1 MSKFT
6 RRSLIAG
13 GLIGGAFAVGYAL
26 VPPRPK
32 WNGPLSD
39 DEVLVNNW
47 IKVGP
52 DGFVTV
58 YVAQAEMGQGI
69 HSGFAAVL
77 AEEMDADWSRMRVK
91 PAPDHPSYS
100 NIMFASAAIPF
111 VGAMPEFM
119 QPAGKW
125 LIKEIIERVGLI
137 ATGGSSSMRDKYLR
151 LRQAGALARMTMLQ
165 AAADT
170 WGVPVD
176 ECSVEN
182 SVVMHGAT
190 GKQLDFG
197 ALVAQAAKTS
207 VSGDVALKA
216 NTSFKYIGK
225 EGRKRLDIPSK
236 VTGEAVF
243 GADVR
248 IEDMVYGAVRNG
260 GGSLGKIIA
269 SNAALAKSRAGV
281 IDVVET
287 ENWIG
292 VVAQTHWHAQNAA
305 DDIEIEWDRGAGAQ
319 MQDGWQDQR
328 LVAASQNASP
338 GNMIHQDETIETA
351 FADASDVLTATYTV
365 PYLAHVCL
373 ETNTATARWS
383 DDGLEVWAPNQS
395 PTIMKMGLSAALEIE
410 AGSITVHTTLLG
422 GGFGRKVE
430 PDCVI
435 QAAAMARA
443 VGRPVQLIW
452 SRKEDIHADMFRPAA
467 AATMT
472 AALDANN
479 EVRAVKTHVASQS
492 VGTDFQGRWFG
503 GSGTYEGADPTTV
516 EGLEVP
522 PYGYA
527 SYQLGYSDQPA
538 PAQVGYWR
546 SVGHSYT
553 AFFAEAFAD
562 ELAVKAGEDPL
573 AYRLK
578 RMTNPRAKAVLEK
591 AAQMARYGKGV
602 PAGRYQGVAFHES
615 YGSLVAMVVEIMP
628 NAAGDLPDVTRVFA
642 AVDCGLVIDPD
653 TVRAQIQ
660 GSIVFGL
667 TAAMFGEVTFENG
680 APTQENFDSYRL
692 LSLNETPETQIA
704 VIASGGPLGGVG
716 ETGVPPVA
724 PALANAV
731 YQWRGTRVRSLPLI
745 KHLERPSAA
754 GSIASAAGFQSP

>member
-13 GLIGGAFAVGYAL
+13 GLVGGAFAVGYAL
-26 VPPRPK
+26 VPPRPE
-32 WNGPLSD
+32 WNGPLGD

-47 IKVGP
+47 VKIGP

-69 HSGFAAVL
+69 HSGFASIL
-77 AEEMDADWSRMRVK
+77 AEEMDADWSRMRVR

-125 LIKEIIERVGLI
+125 LIKEILDRTGLI

-165 AAADT
+165 AAADV

-176 ECSVEN
+176 ACSIKQ
-182 SVVMHGAT
+182 SVVYHRSS

-197 ALVAQAAKTS
+197 ELVQQAAQTS
-207 VSGDVALKA
+207 VRGDVTLKPKSQFA
-216 NTSFKYIGK
+216 YIGN
-225 EGRKRLDIPSK
+225 ESRKRLDIPSK

-248 IEDMVYGAVRNG
+248 LDGMLYAAVRNG
-260 GGSLGKIIA
+260 GGSLGTIKA
-269 SNAALAKSRAGV
+269 SNARMIKNQPGV

-287 ENWIG
+287 DTWIG
-292 VVAQTHWHAQNAA
+292 VVGRTQWHAQQAA
-305 DDIEIEWDRGAGAQ
+305 DALDIDWERGAGAQ
-319 MQDGWQDQR
+319 MVAGWQDQR
-328 LVAASQNASP
+328 VASASQNGTPAT
-338 GNMIHQDETIETA
+338 IVHQDETIETA
-351 FADASDVLTATYTV
+351 FADAADVFTATYSV

-373 ETNTATARWS
+373 ETMNATARWS
-383 DDGLEVWAPNQS
+383 QTGLEVWAPNQS
-395 PTIMKMGLSAALEIE
+395 PTIMKMGLSAALDID
-410 AGSITVHTTLLG
+410 AGSITVNTTLLG

-435 QAAAMARA
+435 QAATMARA
-443 VGRPVQLIW
+443 VGQPVQLIW
-452 SRKEDIHADMFRPAA
+452 SRKEDIHGDVYRPAA

-472 AALDANN
+472 AALDAQN
-479 EVRAVKTHVASQS
+479 EVRGVKAHVASQS
-492 VGTDFQGRWFG
+492 VGAGFQGRWFG
-503 GSGTYEGADPTTV
+503 GSGTYEGRDPTTV

-527 SYQLGYSDQPA
+527 SYQLGYTDQPA
-538 PAQVGYWR
+538 AAQVGYWR

-562 ELAVKAGEDPL
+562 ELAERAGEDPV

-578 RMTNPRAKAVLEK
+578 RMTSPRAKAVLQK
-591 AAQMARYGKGV
+591 AANMAGYGAA
-602 PAGRYQGVAFHES
+602 PAGRYHGVAFHES

-628 NAAGDLPDVTRVFA
+628 EEGEDMPAITRVFA
-642 AVDCGLVIDPD
+642 AVDCGMAINPD

-667 TAAMFGEVTFENG
+667 TAAMFGEVTFDGGVPE
-680 APTQENFDSYRL
+680 QDNFDSYRL
-692 LSLNETPETQIA
+692 LSLKETPQTQIE
-704 VIASGGPLGGVG
+704 VINSDGALGGVG

-731 YQWRGTRVRSLPLI
+731 YQWRGKRVRSLPLI
-745 KHLERPSAA
+745 QNLREESAA
-754 GSIASAAGFQSP
+754 GSIASAAGF

>member
-13 GLIGGAFAVGYAL
+13 GLVGGAFAVGYAF
-26 VPPRPK
+26 VPPRPE
-32 WNGPLSD
+32 WNGPLGD

-47 IKVGP
+47 VKIGP

-69 HSGFAAVL
+69 HSGFASIL
-77 AEEMDADWSRMRVK
+77 AEEMDADWARMRVR

-125 LIKEIIERVGLI
+125 LIKEILDRTGLI

-165 AAADT
+165 AAADV
-170 WGVPVD
+170 WGVSVD
-176 ECSVEN
+176 DCSVKQ
-182 SVVMHGAT
+182 SVVYHGPS

-197 ALVAQAAKTS
+197 DLVQQAAQTS
-207 VSGDVALKA
+207 VSGDVTLKPNSQFA
-216 NTSFKYIGK
+216 YIGN
-225 EGRKRLDIPSK
+225 ESRKRLDIPSK

-248 IEDMVYGAVRNG
+248 LEGMAYAAVRTG
-260 GGSLGKIIA
+260 GGSLGKITA
-269 SNAALAKSRAGV
+269 SNASSIKNQPGV

-292 VVAQTHWHAQNAA
+292 VVGRTQWHAQQAA
-305 DDIEIEWDRGAGAQ
+305 DALDIDWDRGAGAQ
-319 MQDGWQDQR
+319 MVAGWQDQR
-328 LVAASQNASP
+328 IASASQNGTP
-338 GNMIHQDETIETA
+338 GTVVHQDETIETA
-351 FADASDVLTATYTV
+351 FADAADVFTATYSV

-373 ETNTATARWS
+373 ETMNATARWT
-383 DDGLEVWAPNQS
+383 DTGLEVWSPNQS
-395 PTIMKMGLSAALEIE
+395 PTIMKMGLSAALDIE
-410 AGSITVHTTLLG
+410 AGSITVNTTLLG

-435 QAAAMARA
+435 QAATMARA
-443 VGRPVQLIW
+443 VGQPVQLIW
-452 SRKEDIHADMFRPAA
+452 SRKEDIHGDVYRPAA

-472 AALDANN
+472 AALDAQD
-479 EVRAVKTHVASQS
+479 EVRGVKAHVASQS
-492 VGTDFQGRWFG
+492 VGAGFQGRWFG
-503 GSGTYEGADPTTV
+503 GSGTYEGRDPTTV

-527 SYQLGYSDQPA
+527 SYQLGYTDQPA
-538 PAQVGYWR
+538 PAHVGYWR

-562 ELAVKAGEDPL
+562 ELAEKAGEDPV

-578 RMTNPRAKAVLEK
+578 RMTSPRAKAVLQK
-591 AAQMARYGKGV
+591 AADMAGYGTA
-602 PAGRYQGVAFHES
+602 PAGRYHGVAFHES

-628 NAAGDLPDVTRVFA
+628 RDGEDMPAITRVFA
-642 AVDCGLVIDPD
+642 AVDCGMAINPD

-667 TAAMFGEVTFENG
+667 TAAMFGEVTFDGGVPE
-680 APTQENFDSYRL
+680 QDNFDSYRL
-692 LSLNETPETQIA
+692 LSLEETPQTQIEVA
-704 VIASGGPLGGVG
+704 NSDGPLGGVG

-731 YQWRGTRVRSLPLI
+731 YQWRGKRVRSLPLI
-745 KHLERPSAA
+745 QHLQDDSAT
-754 GSIASAAGFQSP
+754 GSIASAAGF

>member
-13 GLIGGAFAVGYAL
+13 GLVGGAFAVGYAL
-26 VPPRPK
+26 VPPRPD

-47 IKVGP
+47 VKIGP
-52 DGFVTV
+52 DGFITV

-69 HSGFAAVL
+69 HSGFASIL
-77 AEEMDADWSRMRVK
+77 AEEMDADWARMRVR

-125 LIKEIIERVGLI
+125 LVKEILDRTGLI

-165 AAADT
+165 AAADM
-170 WGVPVD
+170 WGAAVSDCFVK
-176 ECSVEN
+176 E
-182 SVVMHGAT
+182 SVVYHSPS

-197 ALVAQAAKTS
+197 DLVQQAAQTS
-207 VSGDVALKA
+207 VSDDVTLKPNNA
-216 NTSFKYIGK
+216 FAFIGK
-225 EGRKRLDIPSK
+225 EGRKRLDIPAK

-248 IEDMVYGAVRNG
+248 LEGMVYAAVRTG
-260 GGSLGKIIA
+260 GGSLGTMTA
-269 SNAALAKSRAGV
+269 RNTAAIKSKPGV

-287 ENWIG
+287 ETWIG
-292 VVAQTHWHAQNAA
+292 VVGRTQWHAQQAA
-305 DDIEIEWDRGAGAQ
+305 DALEIDWDRGAGAQ
-319 MQDGWQDQR
+319 MINGWQDQR
-328 LVAASQNASP
+328 VAEASQNGTP
-338 GNMIHQDETIETA
+338 GTVIHQDDTIETA
-351 FADASDVLTATYTV
+351 FADAADVFTATYSV

-373 ETNTATARWS
+373 ETNNATARWTQS
-383 DDGLEVWAPNQS
+383 GLEVWAPNQS
-395 PTIMKMGLSAALEIE
+395 PTIMKMGLSAALDVE
-410 AGSITVHTTLLG
+410 ASSITVNTTLLG

-443 VGRPVQLIW
+443 VGRPVQLVW
-452 SRKEDIHADMFRPAA
+452 SRKEDIHGDVYRPAA

-472 AALDANN
+472 AALDAQN
-479 EVRAVKTHVASQS
+479 EVRGVKTHVSSQS
-492 VGTDFQGRWFG
+492 VGAGFQGRWFG
-503 GSGTYEGADPTTV
+503 GSGSYEGRDPTTV

-522 PYGYA
+522 PYGYP

-562 ELAVKAGEDPL
+562 ELAEKAGEDPV

-578 RMTNPRAKAVLEK
+578 RMTSPRAKAVLQK
-591 AAQMARYGKGV
+591 AADMAGYGAA
-602 PAGRYQGVAFHES
+602 PAGRYQGAAFHES

-628 NAAGDLPDVTRVFA
+628 RGDDLPAITRVFA
-642 AVDCGLVIDPD
+642 AVDCGMAINPD

-667 TAAMFGEVTFENG
+667 TAAMFGEVTFSGGVPE
-680 APTQENFDSYRL
+680 QENFDSYRL
-692 LSLNETPETQIA
+692 LSLGETPQKQIA
-704 VIASGGPLGGVG
+704 VINSDAPIGGVG

-731 YQWRGTRVRSLPLI
+731 YQWRAKRVRSLPLI
-745 KHLERPSAA
+745 KHLQQDDAA
-754 GSIASAAGFQSP
+754 GSIASAAGF